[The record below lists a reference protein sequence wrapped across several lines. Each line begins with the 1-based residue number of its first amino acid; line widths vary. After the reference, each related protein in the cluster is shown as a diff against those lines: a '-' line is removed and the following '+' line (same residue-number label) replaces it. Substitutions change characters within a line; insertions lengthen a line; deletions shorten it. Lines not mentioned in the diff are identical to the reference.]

1 MWKRNCP
8 NCNTEIPY
16 SNRCNWNRGNRTNA
30 LCYNCANETR
40 KGRKRTEK
48 QRKLISEKTKM
59 AMDNPVVIEKIKL
72 EMSKPEVKQKM
83 SENGKRQ
90 MSLLKQNKT
99 EFDKFK
105 KLQSKIKKDYWNSI
119 NDETKQSHLN
129 SLEKGRVVLKNLW
142 NTNSFRSY
150 ITSIRKGDKNPFY
163 GKKHSEE
170 TIKKLRK
177 ATTERL
183 IKFWNDGGLHG
194 INTVPEIKVKNI
206 LEKHNIEFV
215 SPFVLENKIFDLY
228 IPKNNLIIEV
238 DGCYWHSKNVKL
250 DDMDEQQLRR
260 WKNDRYKDNLANKKG
275 YKLMRIWE
283 DEIDVTNV
291 LERIYNV

>member
-1 MWKRNCP
+1 MWKRSCP

-40 KGRKRTEK
+40 KGRKRTEE

-59 AMDNPVVIEKIKL
+59 AMDNPVVIEKIKM

-83 SENGKRQ
+83 SENCRRQ

-105 KLQSKIKKDYWNSI
+105 KLQSEIKKDYWNSI
-119 NDETKQSHLN
+119 NDETKQFHLN
-129 SLEKGRVVLKNLW
+129 SLETGRYIRW
-142 NTNSFRSY
+142 NNPNS
-150 ITSIRKGDKNPFY
+150 RKHMSEKMTGDKNHFY

-170 TIKKLRK
+170 TIEKLRK

-194 INTVPEIKVKNI
+194 INTVPEIKIKNI
-206 LEKHNIEFV
+206 LKKHNIEFI

-250 DDMDEQQLRR
+250 DDMDEQQSRR

-283 DEIDVTNV
+283 DEINVTDV